1 MFANVRGM
9 SDNHL
14 ESYLEQYRVKLA
26 HKLNVVKRHQ
36 PGTTYHTRATRDA
49 AYYQDAIRILETE
62 INRRKEEQ

>member
-9 SDNHL
+9 SDRHL
-14 ESYLEQYRVKLA
+14 SSYLKQYRVKLSR
-26 HKLNVVKRHQ
+26 KLSVIKRHQ